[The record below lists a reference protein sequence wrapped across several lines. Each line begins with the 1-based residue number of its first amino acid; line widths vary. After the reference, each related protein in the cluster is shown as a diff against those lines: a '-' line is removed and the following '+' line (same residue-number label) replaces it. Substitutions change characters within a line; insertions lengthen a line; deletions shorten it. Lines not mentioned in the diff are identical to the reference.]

1 MRGDHFSEMTKL
13 IRYLENNEW
22 KYPTVKDVGDIE
34 KLQTTNK
41 TDLVS
46 AINEITVNGGGS
58 STVIQDIQNR
68 VETLETDSSTQKDQV
83 EKNRQAIETQQQQV
97 ADLQETQSTLEMED
111 RKIRE
116 EVSNKLDTTVYTNE
130 YNQVKED
137 LLGKVDGT
145 KYKEDYNAITKE
157 LSDKVN
163 SIDFDGLKGKVDTV
177 QNDVTNI
184 EGEMSTKITRTEFDD
199 AVGLNKWAASKYFT
213 PDTDLN
219 QTPPSF
225 PLIKGRTPDEVTELA
240 DSLNLI
246 AFDGSG
252 FITHLFTNVRL
263 KAAKTLSLNLKYN
276 DSLAVYMN
284 GAKIY
289 ENKYNEQDPVSVSL
303 SLRSGWNT
311 IEILHGNQ
319 SGEPVLSLET
329 SISSQVDKLT
339 AVIGVGDKNE
349 TRLAQAETNIK
360 QTEDAILLKAEKQ
373 EVTNLGNRVS
383 NNESSLEILNDQI
396 KTKVEQQDFNA
407 YSERLTNT
415 ESTVTQL
422 SGEITSKVGKEEY
435 NLLNDKVGAQETQ
448 IKQLS
453 DSVSLKVDAEVFNG
467 LEGRVKTNESE
478 ITATK
483 DAIKLKASQED
494 LDTTNGKLS
503 TAEGQINVLT
513 GEISQTVKRTEFD
526 NLNDRVVTSETAIK
540 SNSDSI
546 LLKANK
552 DDVYTKDEADTNVST
567 AVESARAEIKLTTD
581 GISQNVSKLSGDV
594 ESVQSYASG
603 IDQKADSISQSVS
616 TLKSTVDEQGKTIES
631 QQTSI
636 TSLNDSISL
645 KAEKSEVYTK
655 EEADGAISSQIST
668 AKSEI
673 KQTTDSI
680 TSTVSDISNSISSGI
695 ANLIRNSSF
704 KSGFTYWDVTSGY
717 WAIDQSMSVEGCYAA
732 KAEVSGLTTNGYK
745 AIYSEFVDV
754 GVGQEVNASV
764 YSLVDD
770 LNLDEGYNY
779 SIEIEFYNDVEGATR
794 LAVEGVSIKPSSI
807 NTWQRFNKTAKVPSG
822 ATKARIRIHPRRN
835 GRIWVSRPMLVLGN
849 TLPSIYSPM
858 PSDSLMNSLTTQI
871 KQTADEVSVNVV
883 KKGNVL
889 SSINAS
895 QEGVK
900 ISGDKVDIEGMVTF
914 SSLDSATQNK
924 INGIESTANE
934 AKSSIND
941 LSIGAMN
948 LVMGT
953 DFKDSK
959 YWISWNANARV
970 DTVSQDLGDG
980 SVVQCSWLNSKGV
993 SLTAGSTLGLLPNSD
1008 NTFEMLGGQYY
1019 TLSGII
1025 TSSEMGDVLDYS
1037 YIIHSDGKGHTKLAN
1052 IDLSSYPVFGQIGDK
1067 SYQKYYYVKFTFKAD
1082 RTDKKA
1088 RIMLGG
1094 KVSRDIDGT
1103 TAYAWIR
1110 ASRLKIEEGKVA
1122 TAWTP
1127 SVKDRDASI
1136 TMAQVTAD
1144 AAKASA
1150 DKALNKGT
1158 LNGVPVG
1165 GSYSGGFILNE
1176 NYSGNANAGEIHVL
1190 FGKFVHPDGSVWV
1203 HPAGSSDGEISTSL
1217 EGSNTDTLAYIMFT
1231 GSDPSRFGESKYGR
1245 KDSMFNL
1252 TKFTGSKW
1260 QYNNNDGWVDF
1271 TPNTSDCI
1279 VAQVTRT
1286 SGSSNGIDDITFF
1299 TTVTMIDGGSIR
1311 TGTVN
1316 TDTVTISGGGTTID
1330 KHGVSVRNGYF
1341 ALEDEVSRQ
1350 KYSLNKTRN
1359 FLKDHSFELLM
1370 GNTGTYNYDRS
1381 YMDFTSSG
1389 SEYRWFTTGTP
1400 KLITAY
1406 NQPLEFSY
1414 AIHGVNAMLVNYNNY
1429 VTQTVYQVG
1438 AGKTYTLSAFFKK
1451 HSALAGG
1458 KPKFKVSVNYQI
1470 DNTVPW
1476 SQTKTFDTVPSNG
1489 DIVRYQF
1496 TFTIPSNL
1504 TINGS
1509 DKVLQISVMGE
1520 DGYWV
1525 IADGVQLVQG
1535 EMATV
1540 YETDDALYN
1549 FASPYGFP
1557 EEAQQIKTKEIR
1569 GSNASRALY
1578 VYDVKE
1584 IQFSNN
1590 NSIWFD
1596 QYGNIKASD
1605 IVKTATWNIV
1615 DDNGVSLA
1623 KFPVGSNKANII
1635 FGAKL
1640 EADIIGSIRTPT
1652 TNLYVGADGEVRIT
1666 DSRLYNGG
1674 SINYR
1679 PVRASSFP
1687 TGSSVR
1693 YKDNIKEFNE
1703 SAIDIVKDTK
1713 VFEYRLKS
1721 DLQESIYDKKKVGFL
1736 NEAAPSLIRDED
1748 GVDAYIVSSINW
1760 KATQE
1765 LAYQAEFLK
1774 KEVDDLEVVV
1784 DVLSAEVTESNKKI
1798 GDLENR
1804 IEQLENLVRGLAS
1817 EKE

>member
-1 MRGDHFSEMTKL
+1 MTKL

-58 STVIQDIQNR
+58 STVIKDIQDR

-83 EKNRQAIETQQQQV
+83 EKNKQAIETQQQQV
-97 ADLQETQSTLEMED
+97 DNLQETQSTLEMED

-130 YNQVKED
+130 YNQVKAD
-137 LLGKVDGT
+137 LLDKVDGF

-157 LSDKVN
+157 LNDKVN
-163 SIDFDGLKGKVDTV
+163 SIDFNGLKGRVDTV
-177 QNDVTNI
+177 QTDVINI

-199 AVGLNKWAASKYFT
+199 AVGLNKWAASKYLT

-225 PLIKGRTPDEVTELA
+225 PLIKGRTPDEVTELE

-246 AFDGSG
+246 PFDGSG

-289 ENKYNEQDPVSVSL
+289 ENKYNEQDPVNVSL

-319 SGEPVLSLET
+319 SGEPILSLET

-435 NLLNDKVGAQETQ
+435 NLLNEKVGTQETQ

-453 DSVSLKVDAEVFNG
+453 DSVSLKVDTEVFNG

-494 LDTTNGKLS
+494 LDTTKDKLT
-503 TAEGQINVLT
+503 TAEGQISVLT

-552 DDVYTKDEADTNVST
+552 DDVYTKGEADTNVST
-567 AVESARAEIKLTTD
+567 AVESAKAEIKLTTD
-581 GISQNVSKLSGDV
+581 GISQNVNKLSGDV

-603 IDQKADSISQSVS
+603 IDQKADSISQNVS
-616 TLKSTVDEQGKTIES
+616 ILKSTVDEQGKTIQS

-680 TSTVSDISNSISSGI
+680 TSTVSDISNSVSSGL

-704 KSGFTYWDVTSGY
+704 KSGFSYWDVTSGY
-717 WAIDQSMSVEGCYAA
+717 WIIDQSMSVESCYAA
-732 KAEVSGLTTNGYK
+732 KAEVSGLTKNGYK

-754 GVGQEVNASV
+754 AAGQEVNASV

-770 LNLDEGYNY
+770 LNIDEGYNY
-779 SIEIEFYNDVEGATR
+779 SIEVEFYNDVEGASR
-794 LAVEGVSIKPSSI
+794 LAVEGINIKPSSVY
-807 NTWQRFNKTAKVPSG
+807 TWQRFNKTVKVPNG
-822 ATKARIRIHPRRN
+822 VTKARIRIHPSRN
-835 GRIWVSRPMLVLGN
+835 GRIWISRPMLVLGN
-849 TLPSIYSPM
+849 SLPSIYSPM
-858 PSDSLMNSLTTQI
+858 PSDTSMNSLTTQI

-900 ISGDKVDIEGMVTF
+900 ISGDKVDIEGIVTF

-953 DFKDSK
+953 EFKDSEH
-959 YWISWNANARV
+959 WISWNANARV
-970 DTVSQDLGDG
+970 KTISQDLGDG
-980 SVVQCSWLNSKGV
+980 SIVQCAWLNSKGV
-993 SLTAGSTLGLLPNSD
+993 PLTTGNTLGLLPSSD
-1008 NTFEMLGGQYY
+1008 NAFEMIGGQYY

-1025 TSSEMGDVLDYS
+1025 TSSEMGDVLDYN
-1037 YIIHSDGKGHTKLAN
+1037 YIVHSDEKGHTKLGN
-1052 IDLSSYPVFGQIGDK
+1052 INLSTYPVFGQIGDK
-1067 SYQKYYYVKFTFKAD
+1067 PYQKYYYVKFTFKAD

-1094 KVSRDIDGT
+1094 KVSRDVDGS

-1110 ASRLKIEEGKVA
+1110 ASRLKIEEGKIA

-1165 GSYSGGFILNE
+1165 GAYSGGFILNE
-1176 NYSGNANAGEIHVL
+1176 NYAGNANAGEIHVL

-1231 GSDPSRFGESKYGR
+1231 GSDPSRFGEPKYGR
-1245 KDSMFNL
+1245 KDSMFNI

-1279 VAQVTRT
+1279 VAQITRT

-1299 TTVTMIDGGSIR
+1299 TTVTMIDGNSIR
-1311 TGTVN
+1311 TGLVN
-1316 TDTVTISGGGTTID
+1316 TDVVTISGGGTTID
-1330 KHGVSVRNGYF
+1330 KNGVAVRNGYF

-1350 KYSLNKTRN
+1350 KCSLNKTRN

-1370 GNTGTYNYDRS
+1370 GATNTYDYKKS
-1381 YMDFTSSG
+1381 YMDFSSVG

-1414 AIHGVNAMLVNYNNY
+1414 AIHGANAMLVNSSNY
-1429 VTQTVYQVG
+1429 VWQTVYQVG
-1438 AGKTYTLSAFFKK
+1438 VGKTYTLSAYFKR
-1451 HSALAGG
+1451 HSSHKGG
-1458 KPKFKVSVNYQI
+1458 TPKFQVRVNYQI
-1470 DNTVPW
+1470 DNKIPW
-1476 SQTKTFDTVPSNG
+1476 SQTKTFSAVPSNE

-1496 TFTIPSNL
+1496 TFTVPTNV
-1504 TINGS
+1504 TINGADS
-1509 DKVLQISVMGE
+1509 VLQIGVMGN
-1520 DGYWV
+1520 DSNWV
-1525 IADGVQLVQG
+1525 IVDGVQLVQG
-1535 EMATV
+1535 DMATI

-1549 FASPYGFP
+1549 LTSPYGFP

-1569 GSNASRALY
+1569 GTNASRALY
-1578 VYDVKE
+1578 VYDVRE

-1605 IVKTATWNIV
+1605 IVKTAQWKII
-1615 DDNGVSLA
+1615 DDNGVALA
-1623 KFPVGSNKANII
+1623 SFPVGSNKGNII
-1635 FGAKL
+1635 FSTKL
-1640 EADIIGSIRTPT
+1640 EADVVGSLKTGT
-1652 TNLYVGADGEVRIT
+1652 TNLYVGADGEVRVT
-1666 DSRLYNGG
+1666 DSKLYNGG
-1674 SINYR
+1674 KINYR
-1679 PVRASSFP
+1679 PIRAGSFP
-1687 TGSSVR
+1687 TGSSVK
-1693 YKDNIKEFNE
+1693 YKSNIKEFKE

-1713 VFEYRLKS
+1713 VFSYHLKN
-1721 DLQESIYDKKKVGFL
+1721 DLQNSIYDKQKVGFL

-1765 LAYQAEFLK
+1765 LALETESLR
-1774 KEVDDLEVVV
+1774 KEVADLETVVE
-1784 DVLSAEVTESNKKI
+1784 VLSAEITAENNKVS
-1798 GDLENR
+1798 DLEKR
-1804 IEQLENLVRGLAS
+1804 VRDLEILVEKLAS
-1817 EKE
+1817 DKE